1 MKCKTKITAI
11 LAVVFVLVVI
21 SRIAY
26 ATDLT
31 VPHIFSPGT
40 TAKSSEVN
48 ENFAAIYSELNALRK
63 QIGPTPAGMSCATI
77 HAQSS
82 GLPSEIYS
90 IQPAGI
96 PQSLQVYCDMETDG
110 GGWTLVVRMLGGNRD
125 HVNVNAVGTLTAQHQ
140 GMVAKLADTTIN
152 AISHS
157 YYRMTCNGLTDFLKY
172 NNGWSSIAGNN
183 TPYWTG
189 NYKAG
194 DWAQASA
201 GKWLYNANSSD
212 SDAGGGSWPDY
223 DAVQY
228 NADGQNGC
236 YQDGYSRD
244 GVLWIK

>member
-1 MKCKTKITAI
+1 MKFIEAKIASI
-11 LAVVFVLVVI
+11 LAVVFVLVGSV
-21 SRIAY
+21 Y
-26 ATDLT
+26 AADLT
-31 VPHIFSPGT
+31 VPHTFSPGT
-40 TAKSSEVN
+40 PAKSSEVN

-82 GLPSEIYS
+82 GLPSGIYS

-96 PQSLQVYCDMETDG
+96 SQSFQVYCDMETDG
-110 GGWTLVVRMLGGNRD
+110 GGWTLVARMLGGSRD
-125 HVNVNAVGTLTAQHQ
+125 HVNVNAIGTITAQHQ
-140 GMVAKLADTTIN
+140 GMVAKLADATIN